1 MVLKYLHYYIDLE
14 ESFMNSA
21 LKRLLFEVGLLFLLI
36 FLVSRVNPLYGTLLL
51 IAYFAYKLFAL
62 RYSLFSMIGKTK
74 FDRGDKDGALIWY
87 GKAARV
93 STCRPRTIISYAYLL
108 LIEERIKEAEEA
120 LHLVKNDALDPR
132 EKINYFTTKALIE
145 WKSDNLE
152 GAIKTLED
160 ANLEL
165 KALMIYESL
174 GYLLL
179 LSKDYERALKFNLEA
194 FEYDNNDEI
203 IIDNLAESY
212 YFLGQYDKS
221 KEIYENLTKRN
232 LTFSEPYYYLASI
245 YIKEEKIDQAR
256 DLLDLAL
263 KCPQGFLT
271 AIHKEDIECLLR
283 SIDEQLISSTEN

>member
-1 MVLKYLHYYIDLE
+1 
-14 ESFMNSA
+14 MNSA
-21 LKRLLFEVGLLFLLI
+21 LKKLLFEVGLLFLLI
-36 FLVSRVNPLYGTLLL
+36 FLVSRVNSLYGTLLL
-51 IAYFAYKLFAL
+51 MAYFAYKLFAL

-74 FDRGDKDGALIWY
+74 FDAGDKDGALNWY

-120 LHLVKNDALDPR
+120 LHLVKTDALDPR
-132 EKINYFTTKALIE
+132 EKINYYTTKALIE
-145 WKSDNLE
+145 WKSDNLD
-152 GAIKTLED
+152 GAIKTLEE

-194 FEYDNNDEI
+194 FEYDSNDEI

-245 YIKEEKIDQAR
+245 YIKEEKIDQAKE
-256 DLLDLAL
+256 LLDLAL

-271 AIHKEDIECLLR
+271 AIHREDIENLLN
-283 SIDEQLISSTEN
+283 SIETKQLKGIDEG

>member
-1 MVLKYLHYYIDLE
+1 MWTYSDNAAVFYFFCS
-14 ESFMNSA
+14 SFHIPHCY
-21 LKRLLFEVGLLFLLI
+21 FFLLFLLI

-120 LHLVKNDALDPR
+120 LHLVKNVALDAR

-145 WKSDNLE
+145 WMSDNIE

>member
-1 MVLKYLHYYIDLE
+1 
-14 ESFMNSA
+14 MNSA
-21 LKRLLFEVGLLFLLI
+21 LKKLLLEVGLLFLLI
-36 FLVSRVNPLYGTLLL
+36 FLVSKVKPLYGTLLL

-74 FDRGDKDGALIWY
+74 FDNGDKDGALKWY
-87 GKAARV
+87 GKAAKV
-93 STCRPRTIISYAYLL
+93 SSCRPRTIISYSYLL

-145 WKSDNLE
+145 WKDGNLD
-152 GAIKTLED
+152 GAIKILED

-179 LSKDYERALKFNLEA
+179 LSKDYEKALKFNLEA
-194 FEYDNNDEI
+194 FEYDSNDEI

-221 KEIYENLTKRN
+221 KEIYENLTQRN

-245 YIKEEKIDQAR
+245 YIKEEKIDQAKE
-256 DLLDLAL
+256 LLELAL

-271 AIHKEDIECLLR
+271 AIHKEDIESLLN
-283 SIDEQLISSTEN
+283 SIDPKQINGNEN